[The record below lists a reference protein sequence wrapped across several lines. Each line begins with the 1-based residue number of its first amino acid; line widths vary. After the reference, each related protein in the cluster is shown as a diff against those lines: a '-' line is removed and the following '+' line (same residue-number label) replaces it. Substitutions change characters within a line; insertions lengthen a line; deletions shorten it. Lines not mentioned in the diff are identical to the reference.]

1 MIMASFASLIVSLS
15 FVKGQVKILLVPRF
29 ILMPIVFVL
38 CVMGS
43 YAINVRVFDIWVMM
57 VFGVIGYVMR
67 KYYYPA
73 APLVLGVILGDM
85 ADVNL
90 RRGLIR
96 GEGDITPFF
105 TRPIALI
112 LVFLIILVT
121 ISRTKAFRSLLSSIK
136 TKAKKMFTK

>member
-1 MIMASFASLIVSLS
+1 
-15 FVKGQVKILLVPRF
+15 
-29 ILMPIVFVL
+29 MPIVFVL
-38 CVMGS
+38 CVMGA

-57 VFGVIGYVMR
+57 FFGVIGYVMR

-96 GEGDITPFF
+96 AEGDIVPFL
-105 TRPIALI
+105 TRPISLI
-112 LVFLIILVT
+112 LILLIILTV
-121 ISRTKAFRSLLSSIK
+121 IARTKAFKNLLSFVQ
-136 TKAKKMFTK
+136 TKAKKKFTK